1 MTRASLPLRI
11 MLAFVLPGLLCSG
24 ACRPASPGK
33 QSFEAYEENA
43 PKFKALLP
51 QWSKLVGAA
60 EEKNFQ
66 ERPIAPLKGKVLFLG
81 REYTSTLPK
90 VDPVELHFKNRND
103 DLHEA
108 RLIASSPEEVSALV
122 FVHTLLDQVK
132 LYEGGATYSS
142 HKFHIFVVDAA
153 SGEVMGSTE
162 LKVDKFDPPSSV
174 KGTGVTLYPYEQ
186 LDKFIES
193 LASRKG

>member
-1 MTRASLPLRI
+1 MTRAKTSHRI
-11 MLAFVLPGLLCSG
+11 MLALALLAFCFG
-24 ACRPASPGK
+24 GCRPSSPWERSLK
-33 QSFEAYEENA
+33 AYEENT

-60 EEKNFQ
+60 QEKNFQ
-66 ERPIAPLKGKVLFLG
+66 EKPVAPLKGKVIFVG
-81 REYTSTLPK
+81 REYDSTLPK
-90 VDPVELHFKNRND
+90 VDPVELHFKNKND
-103 DLHEA
+103 DLHKA
-108 RLIASSPEEVSALV
+108 GLIASSPEEVSALV

-142 HKFHIFVVDAA
+142 RKFHVFMVDPAT
-153 SGEVMGSTE
+153 GEIKGATE

-174 KGTGVTLYPYEQ
+174 KGTGIRLYPYEQ

-193 LASRKG
+193 LASRTG

>member
-1 MTRASLPLRI
+1 

-24 ACRPASPGK
+24 ACRSASPGE
-33 QSFEAYEENA
+33 QSFEAYEENT

-66 ERPIAPLKGKVLFLG
+66 ERPVAPVKGKVLFVG
-81 REYTSTLPK
+81 REYSTVLPK
-90 VDPVELHFKNRND
+90 VDPVELHFKNKSS
-103 DLHEA
+103 DLHKA
-108 RLIASSPEEVSALV
+108 GLIASSPEEVSALV

-142 HKFHIFVVDAA
+142 RKFRVYVVDPA
-153 SGEVMGSTE
+153 SGEIRGSTE

-174 KGTGVTLYPYEQ
+174 KGTGVSLYPYEQ

-193 LASRKG
+193 LASRRG

>member
-1 MTRASLPLRI
+1 MTRAKTLHRI
-11 MLAFVLPGLLCSG
+11 GLAFALLGFCFG
-24 ACRPASPGK
+24 ACRPASPGE
-33 QSFEAYEENA
+33 QSLKAYEENE

-66 ERPIAPLKGKVLFLG
+66 ERPVAPVKGKVLFVG
-81 REYTSTLPK
+81 REYASTLPK
-90 VDPVELHFKNRND
+90 VDPVELHFKNKND
-103 DLHEA
+103 DLHKA
-108 RLIASSPEEVSALV
+108 GLIASSPEEVSALV

-132 LYEGGATYSS
+132 MYEGGATYSS
-142 HKFHIFVVDAA
+142 KKFHIFVVDPTT
-153 SGEVMGSTE
+153 GEIKGVTE

-174 KGTGVTLYPYEQ
+174 KGTGVILYPYEQ
-186 LDKFIES
+186 LDKYIES